1 MTLPLTRRLSL
12 TAMAVLLVAGLG
24 LFVVCCE
31 DSDTETTSSVPSTS
45 SGTATTDSAPAA
57 STTGTS
63 TTGTSAGQRTT
74 TTVPKGETGVVEVK
88 GLVDNPMTL
97 KTEDVEKMNVVT
109 VTVEGP
115 DGKQEHR
122 GVRLSDLFAAF
133 KIRSGATR
141 VAMTAHADGFVVEL
155 SLQDIAWSP
164 DALLAI
170 GADGTLNIVIPGFD
184 KKSWVKDLVSMEFK

>member
-12 TAMAVLLVAGLG
+12 TAIVVLLVAGLG
-24 LFVVCCE
+24 LFAVCCE

-45 SGTATTDSAPAA
+45 SGTVTSD

-115 DGKQEHR
+115 DGKQEYR
-122 GVRLSDLFAAF
+122 GVRLSDLFATF
-133 KIRSGATR
+133 EIRSGATR